1 MWASAVRLPRP
12 ARVPTRA
19 RLVGG
24 VLAPEIGVH
33 GSDFDIENSGTSP
46 QTVTRN
52 TAASGSS
59 ILAILFGE
67 FTNCSAPSDNKG
79 NTYTLLENSG
89 YFDLWAGFGLELYGK
104 ANAAGGSSHALSMTK
119 TTTTSESTLMLVEAL
134 GTVIQDTSI
143 VARQRQGAGVP
154 YSSASVT
161 TTGPA
166 LLVSIWGGDGDTNF
180 TDQSATPEAGF
191 EVIESLFLGQTA
203 YIQAAC
209 AVKRVNAAG
218 TYTCAWTP
226 TQNQGGIVALAAI
239 QA

>member
-1 MWASAVRLPRP
+1 
-12 ARVPTRA
+12 
-19 RLVGG
+19 
-24 VLAPEIGVH
+24 
-33 GSDFDIENSGTSP
+33 
-46 QTVTRN
+46 
-52 TAASGSS
+52 
-59 ILAILFGE
+59 
-67 FTNCSAPSDNKG
+67 
-79 NTYTLLENSG
+79 
-89 YFDLWAGFGLELYGK
+89 
-104 ANAAGGSSHALSMTK
+104 MTK
-119 TTTTSESTLMLVEAL
+119 VTTTAESTLMLVEVTGAS
-134 GTVIQDTSI
+134 VIQDTSI
-143 VARQRQGAGVP
+143 VARQRQGAGVA

>member
-1 MWASAVRLPRP
+1 MRGLRIGHTPGP
-12 ARVPTRA
+12 Q
-19 RLVGG
+19 L
-24 VLAPEIGVH
+24 GVH

-67 FTNCSAPSDNKG
+67 FTNCGAPSDNKG
-79 NTYTLLENSG
+79 NTYTLLENSE

-104 ANAAGGSSHALSMTK
+104 ANAAGGSSHALSMAK
-119 TTTTSESTLMLVEAL
+119 VTTTAESTLMLVEVTGAS
-134 GTVIQDTSI
+134 VIQDTSI

-180 TDQSATPEAGF
+180 TNQSATPEAGF

-218 TYTCAWTP
+218 TYSCAWTP

-239 QA
+239 QS